1 MKGKENPW
9 LFAICFL
16 AIGFFICALSCASLE
31 KKTGIEITSC
41 VVRDRVIPLDHIV
54 MKSMI
59 VVGFK
64 ILPKIDNIF
73 DMTIRG
79 ELYHN
84 NKSLSEDSI
93 LGPDSCGNN
102 LGFDIPISEGPF
114 SYEQPFNIP
123 DGKYRIIIKLFDERN
138 HLIAQAEKE
147 LERNQIARTFYGFDK
162 VYEKPQYILINGEE
176 TDRGSL
182 RSKHQKDDRFAK
194 GSLRSRLEA
203 KDEQTDGGPLRLRLE
218 AKDQKTDQGRR
229 QEATNEKTDRGWR
242 LEAKDQKSD
251 HYTKTKTSDYI
262 VFQKSYMERV
272 YSNTQPR
279 AEELI
284 KEISTEISRNESK
297 PLTFSIRAKKDL
309 GRVKISIAT
318 LKDKRGQ
325 SSSVDV
331 QVGAVNQLTEVVKED
346 NKKNIVY
353 YQYAP
358 KIIENKEVA
367 IFQNHTQT
375 YWLTIKTNSDT
386 TPGDYHGSIKI
397 NAQSGKPIEMP
408 VQVKVLPLKLTDTD
422 KHYGMMMDYAFYEM
436 DNDTWTEKEENIL
449 QKRGMEIY
457 RDLRDHGMTVI
468 YPHSYFYYKM
478 DKNGDPILT
487 SLKASMESYKNLQFP
502 GPFVWYLGHLLQ
514 TAKTMHPGSILNYDS
529 KVAEKR
535 LRDLLVKFEMMA
547 KELKIPKD
555 KLIVQLVD
563 ESDPDQ
569 KERTKAGKELHKVA
583 KQLGFKTLIT
593 RPWTDVDVICTGI
606 PDNEKQ
612 AQQRRNL
619 AKEWWIYPNN
629 ALDSKN
635 LAYTRYV
642 FGFGAWRWGV
652 NGVIPWTYQMSQG
665 SNGNPFTVLDGPE
678 IMVAYPGVNGPIPTP
693 IWEAIRD
700 GINDYKYIYLLQQLI
715 SSEKK
720 LNNPVAYSLDGKL
733 RQFKQNLGK
742 GPGPEEA
749 EYGDWSPDSFDK
761 RRKQIVEWAM
771 ELQKNVGG

>member
-1 MKGKENPW
+1 MFIPFVFFSIACLISGCSESSESNPQN
-9 LFAICFL
+9 
-16 AIGFFICALSCASLE
+16 
-31 KKTGIEITSC
+31 KYRIEINSY
-41 VVRDRVIPLDHIV
+41 VVRDRVIPVGCIH
-54 MKSMI
+54 MKSTI
-59 VVGFK
+59 IVGFR
-64 ILPKIDNIF
+64 IIPEIENLS

-79 ELYHN
+79 ELYNN
-84 NKSLSEDSI
+84 NKLLSEDTI
-93 LGPDSCGNN
+93 VKLDSNANN
-102 LGFDIPISEGPF
+102 LGFDIPLSEGPF
-114 SYEQPFNIP
+114 SYEKPMSIP
-123 DGKYRIIIKLFDERN
+123 DGKYRIVIKLLDAKN
-138 HLIAQAEKE
+138 HLVAQCQKE
-147 LERNQIARTFYGFDK
+147 LNRNQIGRIFYGFDK
-162 VYEKPQYILINGEE
+162 FYNQPRYILINEE
-176 TDRGSL
+176 KTDGGSLRLRNQKEDRFAIGSL
-182 RSKHQKDDRFAK
+182 RSRLEATDNNKNAI

-203 KDEQTDGGPLRLRLE
+203 KDKKTNNDKQK
-218 AKDQKTDQGRR
+218 AK
-229 QEATNEKTDRGWR
+229 
-242 LEAKDQKSD
+242 
-251 HYTKTKTSDYI
+251 DYI
-262 VFQKSYMERV
+262 VFQKSYLERI
-272 YSNTQPR
+272 YSNTQPK

-284 KEISTEISRNESK
+284 TELSTEISRNESK

-408 VQVKVLPLKLTDTD
+408 IQVKVLPLTLTDTD
-422 KHYGMMMDYAFYEM
+422 KDYGMMMDYAFYEM
-436 DNDTWTEKEENIL
+436 DNETWTEKEENIL